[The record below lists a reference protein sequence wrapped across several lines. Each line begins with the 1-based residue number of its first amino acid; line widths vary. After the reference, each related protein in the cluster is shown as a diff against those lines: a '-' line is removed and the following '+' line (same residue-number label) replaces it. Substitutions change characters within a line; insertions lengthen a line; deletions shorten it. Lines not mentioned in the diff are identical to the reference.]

1 MTNFRIVPV
10 AALVLA
16 AMLLLLAP
24 CTLRADVTGQ
34 ILGIAT
40 DASGSAVPGVKVVAT
55 NLDTNLS
62 QQTTTSVTGE
72 YRFLSL
78 PVGKYKVEAELQG
91 FQKIL
96 EENIVLTVNEQR
108 RVDLTMQV
116 GSVQQQIEVMA
127 TTVQVETASTQ
138 LGQVIDEKTILSLP
152 LNGRSYIDLLSIQ
165 AGVAPTSSATG
176 L

>member
-1 MTNFRIVPV
+1 MSMSRNIRKNGKPTQARMPAVLGAVSILFCALLVP
-10 AALVLA
+10 A
-16 AMLLLLAP
+16 
-24 CTLRADVTGQ
+24 LRADVTGQ

-78 PVGKYKVEAELQG
+78 PVGKYKIEAELQG
-91 FQKIL
+91 FQKFL

-108 RVDLTMQV
+108 RIDITMQV
-116 GSVQQQIEVMA
+116 GSLQQQIEVMA

-152 LNGRSYIDLLSIQ
+152 
-165 AGVAPTSSATG
+165 
-176 L
+176 